1 MANLATV
8 ASHHVNGVAALHS
21 ELVKTEL
28 FPEFAALWPEKFT
41 NVTNGVTPRRWI
53 GLSNPQLSALLNEA
67 IGEDWI
73 RDLHQL
79 RQLERYV
86 DDEGFLE
93 RWGATKLAVKHHL
106 SNYIHRHNG
115 VLVDPSSLFDVQ
127 VKRIH
132 EYKRQHLNALQ
143 VVAQY
148 LRIKNGLADG
158 MAPRTV
164 IFGGKA
170 APGYYM
176 AKLIIRFI
184 NGIAE
189 TINADPD
196 MEGRLRVIFLA
207 DYNVKLGE
215 RVYPASDLSE
225 QISTAGKEASGT
237 GNMKFAMNGAL
248 TIGTLDGANVEI
260 REQVGADNF
269 FLFGKT
275 ADEIATLHRDGYM
288 PWELIPSIPELGE
301 VLRLIEQGHFSNGD
315 GDLFRPLLQ
324 NLTGRDPFFVL
335 ADFADYLRAQ
345 GEVDRAWADRRR
357 WNQMSL
363 LNTARTGFFSS
374 DRSIKEYAERIWRAE
389 AYPITITCDL
399 D

>member
-1 MANLATV
+1 
-8 ASHHVNGVAALHS
+8 
-21 ELVKTEL
+21 
-28 FPEFAALWPEKFT
+28 
-41 NVTNGVTPRRWI
+41 
-53 GLSNPQLSALLNEA
+53 
-67 IGEDWI
+67 
-73 RDLHQL
+73 
-79 RQLERYV
+79 
-86 DDEGFLE
+86 
-93 RWGATKLAVKHHL
+93 
-106 SNYIHRHNG
+106 
-115 VLVDPSSLFDVQ
+115 VDPQSLFDVQ

-148 LRIKNGLADG
+148 LRIKNGDTTG

-170 APGYYM
+170 APGYAM

-184 NGIAE
+184 NGIADMV
-189 TINADPD
+189 NADPAT
-196 MEGRLRVIFLA
+196 EGLLKVVFLA

-215 RVYPASDLSE
+215 RVYPAADLSE
-225 QISTAGKEASGT
+225 QISTAGMEASGT

-275 ADEIATLHRDGYM
+275 TAEIAALRQEGYR
-288 PWELIPSIPELGE
+288 PWELIPNLPLMPE

-315 GDLFRPLLQ
+315 GEMFRPLLQ
-324 NLTGRDPFFVL
+324 NLTGDDRFYVM

-345 GEVDRAWADRRR
+345 EAVNRTWTDQRRR
-357 WNQMSL
+357 VWNRMSL
-363 LNTARTGFFSS
+363 LNTARSGFFSS
-374 DRSIKEYAERIWRAE
+374 DRSIRDYATRIWQAE
-389 AYPITITCDL
+389 EYPVTITCEL
-399 D
+399 DDGQEL